1 VTAPTFISVE
11 EVLDLHADT
20 LRVEGGLEGLRDYGG
35 LVSATIAPQNHWHY
49 TGGDLFDL
57 AAVLLV
63 HLGRNHPFV
72 DGNKR
77 AAFYAALVFLD
88 LNGIE
93 IRQDDDALEAATLA
107 AVQGKMDEAS
117 LADLFRR
124 QAF

>member
-63 HLGRNHPFV
+63 HLGRNHPLV

>member
-11 EVLDLHADT
+11 EVLDLHAET
-20 LRVEGGLEGLRDYGG
+20 LLEEGGLEGLRDYGG
-35 LVSATIAPQNHWHY
+35 LVSAAMAPQNHWHY

-57 AAVLLV
+57 AAVLLI

-88 LNGIE
+88 LNGVE
-93 IRQDDDALEAATLA
+93 LLKSDDVLESATLD
-107 AVQGKMDEAS
+107 AVQGKMTQKQ
-117 LADLFRR
+117 LAELFRTL
-124 QAF
+124 AS

>member
-1 VTAPTFISVE
+1 MTAPTFISVE

-20 LRVEGGLEGLRDYGG
+20 LLEEGGLEGLRDYGG
-35 LVSATIAPQNHWHY
+35 LVSATVTPQNHWHY

-93 IRQDDDALEAATLA
+93 IRQDDDGLEVATLD
-107 AVQGKMDEAS
+107 AVQGKMAQEQ
-117 LADLFRR
+117 LAELFRKL
-124 QAF
+124 AL